1 MLMYMRAD
9 PILWIVPASVA
20 MAVGTTTTLLAILH
34 HNLTLQIVDTNTIL
48 LSSTGGIA
56 IGIIGLVMGYYY
68 FQMKPRKIMERI
80 FAKVKITNGSEVN
93 QREDRKKKYYL
104 QRISSNIL
112 RIIKNLTRLANL
124 IDKYS
129 DDPPPKDWQI
139 VRYSADRS
147 RKQIEE
153 LGKKIIL
160 DFTQIIDLVENPR
173 LADKFGTNNLYY
185 TLYLLDET
193 LRIDPEYN
201 KEHLRELRKGFREQ
215 VAQLD
220 ETLSSLDGEKE
231 DTYR

>member
-1 MLMYMRAD
+1 MLMYMRAH
-9 PILWIVPASVA
+9 PMLLWIVPASIA
-20 MAVGTTTTLLAILH
+20 MAVGTTATIMAILQY
-34 HNLTLQIVDTNTIL
+34 NLILEIVDTTTIL
-48 LSSTGGIA
+48 LCSIGGIA
-56 IGIIGLVMGYYY
+56 IGTSGLIMGYYS
-68 FQMKPRKIMERI
+68 QIKPSKRMERI
-80 FAKVKITNGSEVN
+80 LTKVKVRDIEIKP
-93 QREDRKKKYYL
+93 REDRKKSYYL
-104 QRISSNIL
+104 HRITSNTL
-112 RIIKNLTRLANL
+112 RITKNLVRLENL
-124 IDKYS
+124 IEKYGE
-129 DDPPPKDWQI
+129 DPPPKDWQI

-173 LADKFGTNNLYY
+173 LADKFGANNLYY
-185 TLYLLDET
+185 TLHLLDET